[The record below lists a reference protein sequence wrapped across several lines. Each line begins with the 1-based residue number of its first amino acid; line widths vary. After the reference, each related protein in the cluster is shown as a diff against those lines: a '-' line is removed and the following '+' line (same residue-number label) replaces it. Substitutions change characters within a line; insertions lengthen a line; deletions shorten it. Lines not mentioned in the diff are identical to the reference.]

1 MTTHTTTLSG
11 ISVKERTMVG
21 FTMVGLT
28 ALVFGLF
35 LVLVSGFA
43 GSNVLHNAAHDTRH
57 SIGFP
62 CH

>member
-11 ISVKERTMVG
+11 ISVKERTLKERTV
-21 FTMVGLT
+21 VGLT
-28 ALVFGLF
+28 ALAFGLF
-35 LVLVSGFA
+35 LTFASGFA
-43 GSNVLHNAAHDTRH
+43 GSDVLHNAAHDTRH

>member
-1 MTTHTTTLSG
+1 MTTQTTTLSG
-11 ISVKERTMVG
+11 ISVKERI
-21 FTMVGLT
+21 MVGLT

>member
-11 ISVKERTMVG
+11 ISVKER
-21 FTMVGLT
+21 TMVGLT

-43 GSNVLHNAAHDTRH
+43 GSDVLHNAAHDTRH

>member
-11 ISVKERTMVG
+11 ISVKERI
-21 FTMVGLT
+21 MVGLT